1 MEPQVDYERELTLAA
16 FRSPE
21 QADEAFRRL
30 EAMGVSATEITRVPL
45 GPGRYQTED
54 IALEEENAGVRKG
67 TVIGAPI
74 GAAVGLGIAIVVPEA
89 RAAVL
94 AGMAAAGA
102 FGGGII
108 GGFVGS
114 IFRARFDDDAAAMI
128 EMPADNAAVLLAVHT
143 SGGMDAQTGRARAAL
158 HSAGAIGFLD
168 PSIYDPEVLV
178 SVGRR
183 R

>member
-1 MEPQVDYERELTLAA
+1 MEPQVDYETELTLAA

-21 QADEAFRRL
+21 QADEAVRRL
-30 EAMGVSATEITRVPL
+30 EAMGVSATDITRVPL
-45 GPGRYQTED
+45 GTGHYQTED
-54 IALEEENAGVRKG
+54 ITLEEENAGVRKG

-74 GAAVGLGIAIVVPEA
+74 GAAVGLGIAILVPEA

-114 IFRARFDDDAAAMI
+114 IF
-128 EMPADNAAVLLAVHT
+128 
-143 SGGMDAQTGRARAAL
+143 
-158 HSAGAIGFLD
+158 
-168 PSIYDPEVLV
+168 
-178 SVGRR
+178 
-183 R
+183 